1 MDMLAVLFT
10 TFLFVSTLLG
20 GWFALRHS
28 KHLRH
33 ILGLTAGIILGVL
46 AFDILPEMF
55 ELIGEF
61 GMDPTWPMVA
71 LVAGFLGFHIVEKL
85 LLIHHEHETQYG
97 KHRHPQVGVLSS
109 LALGGH
115 SFLDGVGIGLAF
127 QVNAAVGI
135 SVAIALLGHK
145 FADGLSAAGLM
156 LAHKNTVR
164 KAAYMVALNAV
175 LPILGA
181 LSTLLFELPEQA
193 LPYYLGFF
201 AGFLLYIGA
210 SDILPQAHDEKSSK
224 LTIALTIA
232 GVGVMF
238 AITRFALHAH

>member
-1 MDMLAVLFT
+1 MLAVVFT
-10 TFLFVSTLLG
+10 IFLFASTLLG
-20 GWFALRHS
+20 GWFALRHA
-28 KHLRH
+28 KQLHH
-33 ILGLTAGIILGVL
+33 ILGLTAGVILGVL

-55 ELIGEF
+55 EIIGEF
-61 GMDPTWPMVA
+61 EIDPTWPMVA
-71 LVAGFLGFHIVEKL
+71 LVIGFLGFHIIEKS

-97 KHRHPQVGVLSS
+97 KHRHPQVGILSS

-127 QVNAAVGI
+127 QVNSLVGI
-135 SVAIALLGHK
+135 SVAIALIGHK
-145 FADGLSAAGLM
+145 FADGLNAASLM
-156 LAHKNTVR
+156 LMHKNSAR
-164 KAAYMVALNAV
+164 SAAYMVALNAC

-181 LSTLLFELPEQA
+181 LSTLLFQLPEHL

-224 LTIALTIA
+224 FTIALTIA
-232 GVGVMF
+232 GAAFMFGV
-238 AITRFALHAH
+238 TRFLAI

>member
-1 MDMLAVLFT
+1 MLAVLFT
-10 TFLFVSTLLG
+10 AFIFVSTLMG
-20 GWFALRHS
+20 GWFALRHQRY
-28 KHLRH
+28 LRH
-33 ILGLTAGIILGVL
+33 ILGLTAGVILGVL

-55 ELIGEF
+55 HIIAEF
-61 GMDPTWPMVA
+61 DMDATWPMVA

-97 KHRHPQVGVLSS
+97 KHRHPQVGMLSS

-115 SFLDGVGIGLAF
+115 SLLDGVGIGLAF
-127 QVNAAVGI
+127 QVNSAVGI

-145 FADGLSAAGLM
+145 FADGLNAASLM
-156 LAHKNTVR
+156 LAHKNSAR
-164 KAAYMVALNAV
+164 RAAQMVTLNAV

-181 LSTLLFELPEQA
+181 LSTLFFTVPEHV

-224 LTIALTIA
+224 LTILLTVA
-232 GVGVMF
+232 GVTFMF
-238 AITRFALHAH
+238 LVTRFALH

>member
-1 MDMLAVLFT
+1 MTAILFT
-10 TFLFVSTLLG
+10 VLIFISTLAG
-20 GWFALRHS
+20 GWFALKWQ

-55 ELIGEF
+55 EIIHEF
-61 GMDPTWPMVA
+61 ELDPTWPMVA
-71 LVAGFLGFHIVEKL
+71 LVLGFLGFHVIEKL

-127 QVNAAVGI
+127 QVNSAVGI

-145 FADGLSAAGLM
+145 FADGLNAASLM
-156 LAHKNTVR
+156 IAHKNSVKRAT
-164 KAAYMVALNAV
+164 KMVVLNAV
-175 LPILGA
+175 LPIFGA
-181 LSTLLFELPEQA
+181 LSTLFFTLPEHI

-210 SDILPQAHDEKSSK
+210 SDILPQAHDEKSSRFTIV
-224 LTIALTIA
+224 LTVI
-232 GVGVMF
+232 GVIFMF
-238 AITRFALHAH
+238 LITRFALHAHA